1 MAVSECSKNHLP
13 AAQQIQEHE
22 QHLFH
27 SWRLGQDLLL
37 LLALRLALPVP
48 SASVRDLILK
58 YFNILF
64 SLCLKIMLCF
74 LILSRVTCSAT
85 AISLSLSSAVIGSSS
100 GPGILKKESGRG
112 PTRRV
117 PQLLFSGREEE
128 CIHTA
133 PQLLSS
139 IKEAVISNI

>member
-1 MAVSECSKNHLP
+1 
-13 AAQQIQEHE
+13 
-22 QHLFH
+22 
-27 SWRLGQDLLL
+27 
-37 LLALRLALPVP
+37 
-48 SASVRDLILK
+48 
-58 YFNILF
+58 
-64 SLCLKIMLCF
+64 MLCF

-128 CIHTA
+128 GIIIA
-133 PQLLSS
+133 SQLLSS